1 MKLFTDLVKRYGI
14 GIVLGAAT
22 LDGYRRQLMN
32 ERANNI
38 LEVIQKERNS
48 LSEERQKVY
57 DTVIE
62 NVSKETRN
70 KAVIGRYKEVADELQ
85 KSIDKYE
92 ENPTD
97 YNKNEK
103 NRLIKK
109 LDDSYNEIQ
118 KLDISEIFISLYN
131 KYIEYLLS
139 LSSDKIVCLFNIIID
154 GLLLSSFISVLSLML
169 SENIINK
176 ISFLDK
182 YPRILN
188 LLKLR
193 NNINKQISK
202 FYLFMHLTIIVIGI
216 ISNIFMFFI

>member
-70 KAVIGRYKEVADELQ
+70 KDVIGRYKEVADELQ